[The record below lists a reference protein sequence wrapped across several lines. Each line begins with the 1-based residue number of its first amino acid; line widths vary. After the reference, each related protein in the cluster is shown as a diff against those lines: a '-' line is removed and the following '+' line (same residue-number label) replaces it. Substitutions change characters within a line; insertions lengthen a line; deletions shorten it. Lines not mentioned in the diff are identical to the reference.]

1 MYFAMVFFCLAGGEC
16 VVAKDTYSPYWT
28 AAQCDARIEEM
39 TSHITSLV
47 PEAEIKSTLCQKIG
61 SNA

>member
-1 MYFAMVFFCLAGGEC
+1 MYFAMVFFCLASGDC
-16 VVAKDTYSPYWT
+16 VVAKDTYSPYRT

-39 TSHITSLV
+39 TSQITALV
-47 PEAEIKSTLCQKIG
+47 PEVEIKSTLCQKIG